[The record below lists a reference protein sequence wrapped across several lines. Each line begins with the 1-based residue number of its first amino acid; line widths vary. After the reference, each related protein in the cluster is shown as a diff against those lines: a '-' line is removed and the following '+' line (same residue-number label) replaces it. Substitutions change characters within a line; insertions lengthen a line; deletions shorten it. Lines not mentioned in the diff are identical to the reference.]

1 METKQVTILTGFLG
15 AGKTTLL
22 NQIIAQKS
30 NTKFAIIENEVGK
43 ESIDAGLIIKGADD
57 IIELNDGCLCC
68 SLNDDLYDIL
78 AALHQRKSEWD
89 ELIIEATGIA
99 DPANIANPFMV
110 NPFIY
115 KWYNLKRVICVVDA
129 ELIEDQLRDTEEAI
143 KQIAF
148 CDIILLNK
156 VEKVSTH
163 YLAVLKETLNTI
175 NPFTEIVIGAEND
188 FKVNRLFNHSRS
200 TTFHAN
206 PKQVDSIRGF
216 ISISPTNPQPQFSLS
231 NNVHKRHQHSN
242 IDTLLLKFTTPFNVI
257 ELEYRMMAFLHFQAK
272 DVYRVKGII
281 ESDDHEYKVI
291 YQSVGKNSS
300 VTCGEMWTTD
310 EPRESKIVV
319 IGKNL
324 QAHGLEK
331 LFTSCFSLK
340 KCS

>member
-22 NQIIAQKS
+22 NQIIAQKP
-30 NTKFAIIENEVGK
+30 NTKFAIIENEIGK
-43 ESIDAGLIIKGADD
+43 ESIDAGLIIKGSED

-78 AALHQRKSEWD
+78 NSLHQRKTEWD

-115 KWYNLKRVICVVDA
+115 KWCNLKRVICVVDA

-143 KQIAF
+143 RQIAF
-148 CDIILLNK
+148 SDIILLNK
-156 VEKVSTH
+156 VEKISTQ
-163 YLAVLKETLNTI
+163 YLAILKETLNTI

-188 FKVNRLFNHSRS
+188 FKVSQLFNHSRS
-200 TTFHAN
+200 TTFYTNPN
-206 PKQVDSIRGF
+206 PKQVNSTKGF
-216 ISISPTNPQPQFSLS
+216 ISIAPANPQPQFSLL

-242 IDTLLLKFTTPFNVI
+242 IDTILLKFKAPFNVI
-257 ELEYRMMAFLHFQAK
+257 ELEYRMIAFLHFQAK

-281 ESDDHEYKVI
+281 ESGDHDHKVI

-300 VTCGEMWTTD
+300 VTCGEIWGAD
-310 EPRESKIVV
+310 EIRESKIVV

-324 QAHGLEK
+324 QAHGFEK
-331 LFTSCFSLK
+331 LFSSCFS
-340 KCS
+340 